1 MTFRIIPRLEI
12 KNENLIKGKKME
24 GLKIIGNP
32 IEYIK
37 NYYDEGAD
45 EILICDIVA
54 SLYGRKFD
62 FNFLKKISNDV
73 FLPLIIGGGLNE
85 INDIMKA
92 FQNGADKVVLNSYL
106 FKDLSILKKIASI
119 YGSQAVVAEVQYKK
133 TLNGQELRYE
143 SGRNNPKIEIFSWLR
158 LLEQNHVGEIFIMSI
173 DNDGINKSKI
183 DFEFLEEIR
192 NKVDIPLIYG
202 GGISNKLEIESL
214 KKLGYQ
220 GATISRSLHYKI
232 KKVSDFK

>member
-85 INDIMKA
+85 INDINVTQFCFLILGAGGVTPSLIFALEKKGITKIFISNRTVQKA
-92 FQNGADKVVLNSYL
+92 EA
-106 FKDLSILKKIASI
+106 IKK
-119 YGSQAVVAEVQYKK
+119 KF
-133 TLNGQELRYE
+133 
-143 SGRNNPKIEIFSWLR
+143 PFIEIILW
-158 LLEQNHVGEIFIMSI
+158 ENMSQKCEEMDVI
-173 DNDGINKSKI
+173 INATSLGMKDYT
-183 DFEFLEEIR
+183 DFD
-192 NKVDIPLIYG
+192 KP
-202 GGISNKLEIESL
+202 
-214 KKLGYQ
+214 
-220 GATISRSLHYKI
+220 I
-232 KKVSDFK
+232 KKFK